1 MVLEK
6 LYSAR
11 WIEKKARY
19 SFLMGL
25 SYSILGIFS
34 AMLLFPDN
42 PGMAAIAFTALIIL
56 PSLNKL
62 INIEAS
68 QAAKEK
74 SFELTDILKNHKDI
88 FKVYAFLFLGI
99 MLAFSFFSVVWPSI
113 ATSKVFAQQI
123 NILGVAGKATQLNGW
138 FAGIF
143 SNNLKVLVFCLL
155 ASFVYGSGAIFII
168 TWNASVWGVIFGAIA
183 REGAIV
189 SGQNPFIYFGL
200 TLLAVFPHLI
210 TEAGGY
216 FLAAI
221 SGGIVSKAMLVEKFG
236 SKRFNRILEDA
247 LFMFFVAL
255 IVLAVAA
262 FTEVFVTGKVVR
274 LLGL

>member
-1 MVLEK
+1 M
-6 LYSAR
+6 S
-11 WIEKKARY
+11 
-19 SFLMGL
+19 
-25 SYSILGIFS
+25 
-34 AMLLFPDN
+34 
-42 PGMAAIAFTALIIL
+42 
-56 PSLNKL
+56 
-62 INIEAS
+62 IEAK

-74 SFELTDILKNHKDI
+74 SFELSDILKNHRDV

-113 ATSKVFAQQI
+113 ATSKVFAEQV
-123 NILGVAGKATQLNGW
+123 NILGVAGKATQINGG

-155 ASFVYGSGAIFII
+155 ASFIYGSGAVFII

-183 REGAIV
+183 REGAIA
-189 SGQNPFIYFGL
+189 SGHNPFVYFGL

-236 SKRFNRILEDA
+236 SERFNRILEDA

-262 FTEVFVTGKVVR
+262 FTEVFVTGKIIG
-274 LLGL
+274 LLGI

>member
-19 SFLMGL
+19 SFLMGF

-34 AMLLFPDN
+34 AMLLFPEN
-42 PGMAAIAFTALIIL
+42 PGMASIAFTALIIL

-62 INIEAS
+62 INIEAG

-113 ATSKVFAQQI
+113 ATSKVFEQQI
-123 NILGVAGKATQLNGW
+123 NILGVAGRAAGSGSL
-138 FAGIF
+138 AGIF

-155 ASFVYGSGAIFII
+155 ASFIYGSGAIFII

-183 REGAIV
+183 REGAIA
-189 SGQNPFIYFGL
+189 SGHNPFVYFGL
-200 TLLAVFPHLI
+200 TLLAVFPHLM

-221 SGGIVSKAMLVEKFG
+221 SGGIVSKAMFVEKFG

-262 FTEVFVTGKVVR
+262 FTEVFITGKIIG